1 MQKSHKWIFT
11 ATVMSLS
18 LAGVKADHF
27 RWLGDSNTREP
38 IYTVDWQNASLW
50 TNLTKSV
57 GNVCPGDEDTV
68 EFLSCPPY
76 STGYDVTPPVSFKG
90 TFIGERSL
98 SYGRWFYPRINLQ
111 SSSAPL
117 YKIDGRATFVAN
129 GSLSG
134 CLSETFSGT
143 IEIPDNVVF
152 EVPSSVSKEVK
163 FIGYGTVVPSDVK
176 QLHQVAGMVGTID
189 LSRLSDLDLADLS
202 PLVGHR
208 LILPENAV
216 FDTDG
221 MFRRIVDIEDW
232 NVPDC
237 WMYGGAHREI
247 EANGGKYKA
256 YAHEPYVLDDGTLLM
271 TDDLGQRNVAWFKKR
286 KFGYDD
292 IWKISFSYQATQ
304 PEDAHPKM
312 ELPIGTYART
322 ALGQFFGMVVSAS
335 DEGIPVPEIGGNG
348 SLMPAE
354 SYGMRFYS
362 YGDKPNVGKV
372 FNGTGA
378 NVSDSWANTMLT
390 SRIGISQKSAPV
402 NVDVSMYRGMMYVSF
417 SQNGNSCSFTVDC
430 SEMFKGD
437 ISRKYTIGF
446 FANTET
452 SSWQHTRVSN
462 FKGWYLSADAGQ
474 WKEVEGCRI
483 TPSNWILNAYSDG
496 MEEENKVAPADQI
509 LENGDFMFLMGKIKY
524 LSSATCQTRLDPAKK
539 HRIEFDLKWG
549 GIANRGQAMNMGF
562 VNTPS
567 VVTNGAITL
576 FNVNAKYSPALMCY
590 HYFNDLIGFTKGG
603 NVDNETRFPFE
614 YAKSSGLRQ
623 NNHTVKFAI
632 DYDGVDTLVGS
643 FVSSTS
649 VNFRVDISAKYA
661 EGFSSRFPDGMYF
674 HCGGAN
680 GSNPNWKCYLETVVS
695 GFKVLEWNDS
705 ADAQKWKGSVQVPQN
720 QSTCLALGD
729 VGIES
734 VQMEPN
740 ASLAIDAAHESA
752 CVSIDAVAVKS
763 GASLSAGEGV
773 AVSIGALDMSGES
786 PYALTIGG
794 NVTLAESA
802 TVTIPAAWKAFQEPL
817 AIMSFSS
824 GTSPK
829 SPVVVLDNGK
839 RLASRQV
846 FVAGNEV
853 RVNLHLGTCV
863 VIR

>member
-18 LAGVKADHF
+18 LVGLNADHF
-27 RWLGDSNTREP
+27 RWLGDSDTRAP

-129 GSLSG
+129 GHLSG

-176 QLHQVAGMVGTID
+176 QLHQMAGMVGIID
-189 LSRLSDLDLADLS
+189 LSRLSNLDLADLS

-232 NVPDC
+232 NVPEC
-237 WMYGGAHREI
+237 WMYGGEHSETK
-247 EANGGKYKA
+247 ANGGKYIA

-304 PEDAHPKM
+304 PQDAHPKM
-312 ELPIGTYART
+312 ELPASTYARN
-322 ALGQFFGMVVSAS
+322 AFGQFFGMVVSAS
-335 DEGIPVPEIGGNG
+335 DEGIPVPKMGGNG

-362 YGDKPNVGKV
+362 YGSNPNVGKV
-372 FNGTGA
+372 SNGTGS
-378 NVSDSWANTMLT
+378 NVSDQWANSMLT
-390 SRIGISQKSAPV
+390 SRMGMSQTSAPI
-402 NVDVSMYRGMMYVSF
+402 NVDVSMYRGVMYVGL
-417 SQNGNSCSFTVDC
+417 SQSGKSCSFTVDC

-437 ISRKYTIGF
+437 ISRKYTMGF
-446 FANTET
+446 FANTEST
-452 SSWQHTRVSN
+452 SWQYTRVSN

-474 WKEVEGCRI
+474 WKEVESCRI

-496 MEEENKVAPADQI
+496 MEEENKVAPEDQI
-509 LENGDFMFLMGKIKY
+509 TGNGDFMFLKGKVKY

-549 GIANRGQAMNMGF
+549 GIANKGQAMNMGF
-562 VNTPS
+562 VNSPS
-567 VVTNGAITL
+567 VVTNGAITS
-576 FNVNAKYSPALMCY
+576 FNVNTKYSPALMCY
-590 HYFNDLIGFTKGG
+590 HYYNDLIGFTKGG
-603 NVDNETRFPFE
+603 NVDNAARFPFE
-614 YAKSSGLRQ
+614 YAESSGLRQ
-623 NNHTVKFAI
+623 KNHTVKFAI

-680 GSNPNWKCYLETVVS
+680 GGNLNWKCYLETVVS
-695 GFKVLEWNDS
+695 GFKVLEWD
-705 ADAQKWKGSVQVPQN
+705 GSVSAQRWNGTIHVAQN
-720 QSTCLALGD
+720 KSSDLALGD
-729 VGIES
+729 VDIES
-734 VQMEPN
+734 VQMESN

-773 AVSIGALDMSGES
+773 AVSIDALDMSGDV
-786 PYALTIGG
+786 PYAFTIDG
-794 NVTLAESA
+794 NVLLAESA

-824 GTSPK
+824 GTLPK
-829 SPVVVLDNGK
+829 SLNVVLDNGK
-839 RLASRQV
+839 RLAPRQV

-863 VIR
+863 MIR